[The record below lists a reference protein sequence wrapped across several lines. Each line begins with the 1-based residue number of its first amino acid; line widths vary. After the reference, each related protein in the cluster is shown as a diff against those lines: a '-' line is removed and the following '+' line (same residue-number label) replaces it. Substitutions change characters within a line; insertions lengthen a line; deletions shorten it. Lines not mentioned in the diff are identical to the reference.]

1 MCPTG
6 ALSSAVLGTEGS
18 HQGDVRQRGWER
30 TDPSIN
36 HQPHLVTR
44 NTGSS
49 KTNKRDSGWGG
60 RARDTLYISIS
71 FSVRLKRPNVTK
83 GVGWGVLTRALGI
96 CE

>member
-49 KTNKRDSGWGG
+49 KTRETPGG
-60 RARDTLYISIS
+60 GDELGTLCTSPS
-71 FSVRLKRPNVTK
+71 AFLC
-83 GVGWGVLTRALGI
+83 A
-96 CE
+96 